1 MGGGV
6 REKNDESISSRAM
19 PSRAVLKADIRK
31 RAGKMR
37 MEDVKDARD
46 HDKSKITGS
55 PKVVKFASFPP
66 VRKSLKI
73 KTNDES
79 KNKRVKTAGKK
90 AEANHIKLNFA
101 RKNWEEA
108 INPAAA
114 LARTKK
120 AKDGAY
126 VSAGEHVPQ
135 GEKKAF
141 AEDAANT
148 LFECRD
154 DVNVAESI
162 LHSRECTPK
171 ASKLLF
177 SNTGSCYYGE
187 RNVEKVIAEDRTIYT
202 AVTPTGLCKGIA
214 ATSAGP
220 PLTKYSERND
230 AAKWSEATRALVAT
244 ACCWAERAFD
254 HSGGAGDEIRS
265 PSTIGATE
273 LGDAKLDEA
282 SQPSVFVQGRRPI
295 DVLPARVSG
304 ASGLTRL
311 SKDAVKSTEDNAV
324 EANNACNGSIGRG
337 DSILLSVWRQNFKK
351 SATMSVS
358 DPPTHFQPQDVSR
371 VYDED
376 TVLSCNSSASDSS
389 RKTNASRLSDGAIEC
404 TLSDLV
410 PSKIDVDASVCSP
423 ASTGYDTELSHG
435 LSKVDLKS
443 HDQSAIER
451 TQSADQSDDAVPSEV
466 FDPADAT
473 FPDIFNYSC
482 GANRLSSSISSHSKS
497 PPGSSKL
504 KLVTSRS
511 DDSSRMT
518 KVTRQSTGGDSV
530 TEINDATRSVHT
542 LATAC
547 ARLTETSEKR
557 NDRTN
562 SQLTQEGMDDDSIHS
577 FITRQSNATRTLG
590 TKLSNITEWTKEGM
604 DDDSIHSFI
613 TRQSNA
619 TEWTLGTKLTNV
631 TEGTRVAS
639 YFDKYLHEY
648 LDAFEATRL
657 ANSPLLMSNYRRG
670 VNFLA
675 AAMRKG
681 DDDITKTTN
690 DDGSYSSA
698 APSQFGEATTYS
710 KWNEEELTYATTPT
724 QDFKLAGGPPS
735 KPDWCGHSMFR
746 L

>member
-1 MGGGV
+1 MMTGGLS
-6 REKNDESISSRAM
+6 DE
-19 PSRAVLKADIRK
+19 AVSETRGTFVEDHSK
-31 RAGKMR
+31 RAGKKR
-37 MEDVKDARD
+37 MEDEGGAEVVKVARD
-46 HDKSKITGS
+46 HDKSRITGS
-55 PKVVKFASFPP
+55 SKFVRFAVSPP
-66 VRKSLKI
+66 NKPGETNGKNKI
-73 KTNDES
+73 K
-79 KNKRVKTAGKK
+79 KQRRVQPAGTK
-90 AEANHIKLNFA
+90 AEANHIKLSFA
-101 RKNWEEA
+101 LKNWEEA

-120 AKDGAY
+120 SKESAY

-141 AEDAANT
+141 AKDAANT
-148 LFECRD
+148 LFEGRD
-154 DVNVAESI
+154 DDNVTESI
-162 LHSRECTPK
+162 LHGRECTPK

-177 SNTGSCYYGE
+177 SDTGSCYYGTNDE
-187 RNVEKVIAEDRTIYT
+187 MVIAEDWTIYT

-220 PLTKYSERND
+220 PLKKYSERND
-230 AAKWSEATRALVAT
+230 AAKWTEATRALVAT
-244 ACCWAERAFD
+244 ACCWAEGAFD

-265 PSTIGATE
+265 PSTTRATE

-311 SKDAVKSTEDNAV
+311 SKDAVMSTEDNAV

-337 DSILLSVWRQNFKK
+337 DSILLSVWRQHFKK

-389 RKTNASRLSDGAIEC
+389 RKTNVSRLSDGAIEC

-410 PSKIDVDASVCSP
+410 PSKIDVDASVYSP
-423 ASTGYDTELSHG
+423 ASTGYYTELSHG

-482 GANRLSSSISSHSKS
+482 GAHRLSAEGTGKDVKSSISSHSKS

-511 DDSSRMT
+511 DESSRMT

-542 LATAC
+542 SATAC
-547 ARLTETSEKR
+547 ARLTENSEKR

-562 SQLTQEGMDDDSIHS
+562 SQLTQ
-577 FITRQSNATRTLG
+577 
-590 TKLSNITEWTKEGM
+590 EGM

-631 TEGTRVAS
+631 TEGTRVAPDS
-639 YFDKYLHEY
+639 NFTSHFDKYLHEY
-648 LDAFEATRL
+648 LDAFEAAGL
-657 ANSPLLMSNYRRG
+657 ADSPLLMSNYRRG

-698 APSQFGEATTYS
+698 SAPSQFGE
-710 KWNEEELTYATTPT
+710 ELTYATSPT
-724 QDFKLAGGPPS
+724 QDFKLAGGSPS

>member
-1 MGGGV
+1 M
-6 REKNDESISSRAM
+6 
-19 PSRAVLKADIRK
+19 
-31 RAGKMR
+31 
-37 MEDVKDARD
+37 
-46 HDKSKITGS
+46 
-55 PKVVKFASFPP
+55 KFAVSPP
-66 VRKSLKI
+66 NKPGETNGKNKI
-73 KTNDES
+73 K
-79 KNKRVKTAGKK
+79 KQRRVKPAGTK
-90 AEANHIKLNFA
+90 AEANHIKLSFA

-120 AKDGAY
+120 SKESAY
-126 VSAGEHVPQ
+126 ISAGEHVPQ

-141 AEDAANT
+141 AKDAANT
-148 LFECRD
+148 LFEGRD
-154 DVNVAESI
+154 DDNVTESI
-162 LHSRECTPK
+162 LHGRECTPK

-177 SNTGSCYYGE
+177 SDTGSCYYGTNDE
-187 RNVEKVIAEDRTIYT
+187 MVIAEDWTIYT

-220 PLTKYSERND
+220 PLKKYSERND
-230 AAKWSEATRALVAT
+230 AAKWTEATRALAAT
-244 ACCWAERAFD
+244 ACCWAEGAFD

-265 PSTIGATE
+265 PSTTRATE

-311 SKDAVKSTEDNAV
+311 SKDAVKSTKDNAV

-337 DSILLSVWRQNFKK
+337 DSILLSVWRQHFKK

-358 DPPTHFQPQDVSR
+358 DAPTHFQPQDVSR

-389 RKTNASRLSDGAIEC
+389 RKTNVSRLSDGAIEC

-443 HDQSAIER
+443 HDQSAIEK
-451 TQSADQSDDAVPSEV
+451 TQAADQSDDAVPSEV

-473 FPDIFNYSC
+473 FPGIFNYSC
-482 GANRLSSSISSHSKS
+482 GAHRLSSSISSHSKS

-504 KLVTSRS
+504 KLVTCRS

-518 KVTRQSTGGDSV
+518 KVTRQSTGDDSV

-542 LATAC
+542 SATAC
-547 ARLTETSEKR
+547 ARLTENSEKR

-577 FITRQSNATRTLG
+577 FITRQSNAARTLG
-590 TKLSNITEWTKEGM
+590 TKLSNVTEWTKEGM
-604 DDDSIHSFI
+604 DDDSIHSCITRQSNATEWTLGTKLTNVTGGTKEGMDDDSILSFI

-619 TEWTLGTKLTNV
+619 TEWTLGTKLTNA
-631 TEGTRVAS
+631 TEGTRVAPDS
-639 YFDKYLHEY
+639 HFTSHFDKYLHEY
-648 LDAFEATRL
+648 LDAFEAAGL
-657 ANSPLLMSNYRRG
+657 ADSPLLMSNYRRG

-698 APSQFGEATTYS
+698 SAPSQFGE
-710 KWNEEELTYATTPT
+710 ELTYATSPT
-724 QDFKLAGGPPS
+724 QDFKLAGGSPS

>member
-1 MGGGV
+1 M
-6 REKNDESISSRAM
+6 
-19 PSRAVLKADIRK
+19 
-31 RAGKMR
+31 
-37 MEDVKDARD
+37 
-46 HDKSKITGS
+46 
-55 PKVVKFASFPP
+55 
-66 VRKSLKI
+66 
-73 KTNDES
+73 
-79 KNKRVKTAGKK
+79 
-90 AEANHIKLNFA
+90 
-101 RKNWEEA
+101 
-108 INPAAA
+108 
-114 LARTKK
+114 
-120 AKDGAY
+120 
-126 VSAGEHVPQ
+126 
-135 GEKKAF
+135 
-141 AEDAANT
+141 
-148 LFECRD
+148 
-154 DVNVAESI
+154 
-162 LHSRECTPK
+162 
-171 ASKLLF
+171 LL
-177 SNTGSCYYGE
+177 SGQ
-187 RNVEKVIAEDRTIYT
+187 KQH
-202 AVTPTGLCKGIA
+202 
-214 ATSAGP
+214 AT
-220 PLTKYSERND
+220 
-230 AAKWSEATRALVAT
+230 EATRALVAT
-244 ACCWAERAFD
+244 ACCWAEGSFD

-265 PSTIGATE
+265 PSTTRATE

-311 SKDAVKSTEDNAV
+311 SKDAVMSTEDNAV

-337 DSILLSVWRQNFKK
+337 DSILLSVWRQHFKK

-376 TVLSCNSSASDSS
+376 TVVSCNSSASDSS
-389 RKTNASRLSDGAIEC
+389 RKTAVSRLSDGAIEC

-410 PSKIDVDASVCSP
+410 PSKIDVDASVYSP
-423 ASTGYDTELSHG
+423 ASTGYYTELSHG

-482 GANRLSSSISSHSKS
+482 GAHRLSAEGTGKDVKSSISSHSKS

-511 DDSSRMT
+511 D
-518 KVTRQSTGGDSV
+518 
-530 TEINDATRSVHT
+530 
-542 LATAC
+542 
-547 ARLTETSEKR
+547 
-557 NDRTN
+557 
-562 SQLTQEGMDDDSIHS
+562 MDDDSIHS
-577 FITRQSNATRTLG
+577 FITRQSNATEWTLG
-590 TKLSNITEWTKEGM
+590 TKLTNVTGGTKEGM

-631 TEGTRVAS
+631 TEGTRVAPDS
-639 YFDKYLHEY
+639 NFTSHFDKYLHEY
-648 LDAFEATRL
+648 LDAFEAAGL
-657 ANSPLLMSNYRRG
+657 ADSPLLMSNYRRG

-698 APSQFGEATTYS
+698 SAPSQFGE
-710 KWNEEELTYATTPT
+710 ELTYATSPT
-724 QDFKLAGGPPS
+724 QDFKLAGGSPS